1 MFKFSY
7 NWLAK
12 ESEIQTDYEEL
23 LHWLDIQGFE
33 IASIEDYGDDKA
45 VEIEVKANRP
55 DMLSVAGVL
64 REYYAGRGRR
74 QVKNFTPSDVN
85 VNFGSDN
92 SVLSHKIVVKS
103 KDVHRYSAVEIRG
116 VDNTGETPEYIKDRE
131 T

>member
-7 NWLAK
+7 NWLKA
-12 ESEIQTDYEEL
+12 ESEIETDYEEL

-64 REYYAGRGRR
+64 REYYAGKGRR
-74 QVKNFTPSDVN
+74 QIKDFTPEGIEVD
-85 VNFGSDN
+85 FGGDN
-92 SVLSHKIVVKS
+92 SVLSHKIVVSS
-103 KDVHRYSAVEIRG
+103 KDVHRYCAVEIKG
-116 VDNTGETPEYIKDRE
+116 VDNTGKTP
-131 T
+131 

>member
-7 NWLAK
+7 NWLKA
-12 ESEIQTDYEEL
+12 ESEIETDYEEL

-64 REYYAGRGRR
+64 REYYAGKGRR
-74 QVKNFTPSDVN
+74 QIKDFTPKDVN
-85 VNFGSDN
+85 VNFGDDN
-92 SVLSHKIVVKS
+92 SVLSHKIIVDS
-103 KDVHRYSAVEIRG
+103 KDVHRYCATEIRN
-116 VDNTGETPEYIKDRE
+116 V
-131 T
+131 